1 MTMSVH
7 GQFDME
13 AAIGMVLQRILI
25 VEDDPLISLDLEA
38 TVEEF
43 GHAVAG
49 SCASIAEAAPFV
61 ENGIDAAVLD
71 IDVLDGKTFGLARR
85 LRERGL
91 PFIFVSGS
99 ARTDLPA
106 DLQDAPFHSKP
117 FRGESVMKALADAR
131 LACKL

>member
-1 MTMSVH
+1 M
-7 GQFDME
+7 GKQ
-13 AAIGMVLQRILI
+13 LQRILI

-38 TVEEF
+38 SVEEF
-43 GHAVAG
+43 GHEVAG
-49 SCASIAEAAPFV
+49 SCASIAEAAPLV

-99 ARTDLPA
+99 ARADLPA
-106 DLQDAPFHSKP
+106 DLQDAPFHPKP
-117 FRGESVMKALADAR
+117 FRGEAVLKALTVAASPPEG
-131 LACKL
+131 